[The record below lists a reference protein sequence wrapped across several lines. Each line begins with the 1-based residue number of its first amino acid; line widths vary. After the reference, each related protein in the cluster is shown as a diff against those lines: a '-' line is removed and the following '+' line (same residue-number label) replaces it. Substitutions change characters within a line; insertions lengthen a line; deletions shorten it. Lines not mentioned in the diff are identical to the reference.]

1 MRKRLSRALPVA
13 VAVLAAVAALPACA
27 ATAAVREPVPHTAP
41 AADHATYI
49 VTVGED
55 RDPAEVAERVGATP
69 LHVYRTVLH
78 GFAARLS
85 PEQVA
90 ALRAMPDVESV
101 EADSTASG
109 DNAPGDGEFGG
120 WGSGGR

>member
-1 MRKRLSRALPVA
+1 MRKRLSRALP

-27 ATAAVREPVPHTAP
+27 ATAAVRESVPHTAP

-55 RDPAEVAERVGATP
+55 SDPAEVAERVGATP

-78 GFAARLS
+78 GFAAHLS

-101 EADSTASG
+101 EADGPASG
-109 DNAPGDGEFGG
+109 DDVPGQGAYGG

>member
-1 MRKRLSRALPVA
+1 MRIRLSRALPVA
-13 VAVLAAVAALPACA
+13 VAVLAAVAALPVSA

-49 VTVGED
+49 VTVQED
-55 RDPAEVAERVGATP
+55 SDPAEVADRVGVTP
-69 LHVYRTVLH
+69 VHVYRSALH

-90 ALRAMPDVESV
+90 ALEDMPDVESI
-101 EADSTASG
+101 EE
-109 DNAPGDGEFGG
+109 DGRAG
-120 WGSGGR
+120 GSGGSGSSAGAGGAGGC